1 MTILIS
7 KDVCRSDFQVLSILW
22 VEELG
27 ALKVLEVSTIKHVL
41 IVPLALD
48 LRSSSLKVCN
58 SCAFLSA
65 SLIVTNVM
73 ACEEILLCGVG
84 GHLFSG

>member
-1 MTILIS
+1 MTTLIS
-7 KDVCRSDFQVLSILW
+7 KVVCRSDFQVLSILW

-27 ALKVLEVSTIKHVL
+27 ALQVLEMSTIKHVL

-65 SLIVTNVM
+65 SLVTNVM
-73 ACEEILLCGVG
+73 SCEELLLYGVG
-84 GHLFSG
+84 SHGPSG

>member
-58 SCAFLSA
+58 SCAFFSA
-65 SLIVTNVM
+65 SLVTNVM